1 MVNNQSANN
10 PLKVPTGNDADCKLG
25 RRAIHVEIDFSLGT
39 KYALDLSQIQSL
51 GAMDCLQTMYVDNAD
66 NAAELTLT
74 MGLTLQRIIIP
85 ANAQAYIPILQPNP
99 PVLEMSTT
107 GAPVVNVQLLNF
119 FVPPIVFYPNGVTVV
134 DSTLAAVISNG
145 AVNVNTQA
153 RVVSNPTDGSGTI
166 TVGGTAQQIFAADAA
181 RKRFIISNPS
191 TATEVLS
198 FTYGASTHFID
209 LAPGQTWDEAD
220 NSISGDAISVVAATT
235 GHAFTA
241 FQW

>member
-1 MVNNQSANN
+1 MPNNQSANN
-10 PLKVPTGNDADCKLG
+10 PLSVPTGNDVPCKMG
-25 RRAIHVEIDFSLGT
+25 RRAIHVLIDFSLGST
-39 KYALDLSQIQSL
+39 YELDLSQIQSL
-51 GAMDCLQTMYVDNAD
+51 GAMDCVQTMYVDNAD
-66 NAAELTLT
+66 NANELTLT

-85 ANAQAYIPILQPNP
+85 ANSQAYIPILQPNP
-99 PVLEMSTT
+99 PVLKIATT

-119 FVPPIVFYPNGVTVV
+119 FVPPIVFYPNGVTVI

-153 RVVSNPTDGSGTI
+153 RVVTNPTDGSGTI
-166 TVGGTAQQIFAADAA
+166 AAGGTAQQVFAVNAT

-220 NSISGDAISVVAATT
+220 NSISGDAIRVVAATT
-235 GHAFTA
+235 GHAFVA
-241 FQW
+241 FEW